1 VPIVLALAI
10 TALGWRFAQNG
21 RKHVAESA

>member
-1 VPIVLALAI
+1 VLLALVIAGV
-10 TALGWRFAQNG
+10 GWRVAHNG